1 MSSVTESPLARPRT
15 LDELKAE
22 TIARAERDV
31 YPCAGLG
38 AAETREAMAALTSLA
53 DDDWAAAWCAIGDRH
68 AAAAEAAEK
77 TDRAKAAALWRR
89 SVDTYLF
96 ARFPFESSPGKISA
110 QKRMLAAFARLGA
123 LQDPPVER
131 VTVRFG
137 GHEVA
142 AYLRVPKGVACPPVL
157 ITVGGLDSRKEH
169 AAIRNAAYLEHG
181 IASLAFD
188 MPGTGESRAVKAA
201 PGAEGLFSSSI
212 DYLHARTDVDA
223 ARIVIY
229 GSSWGGH
236 WAARLAY
243 TEKDRL
249 CGSLVQG
256 GGIHG
261 YFQPDW
267 QRTALGNREYLFGLF
282 EARAAVYGVG
292 TLDDFLAYG
301 PQLSLKDNGW
311 IDRPSCP
318 MLVVN
323 GAMDTQVPF
332 DDVVLLL
339 THGDPKDAW
348 VNPKGRHMG
357 RNDQV
362 TDPWIFANVLL
373 PWVVR
378 RLRG

>member
-1 MSSVTESPLARPRT
+1 MTVAKPRT
-15 LDELKAE
+15 LDELKVE
-22 TIARAERDV
+22 TQARADRDA

-38 AAETREAMAALTSLA
+38 AAETREALGNLKSLEP
-53 DDDWAAAWCAIGDRH
+53 DDWAAAWCAVGDRH
-68 AAAAEAAEK
+68 VAAAEAAEK
-77 TDRAKAAALWRR
+77 TDHKKAADLWRKA
-89 SVDTYLF
+89 VDTYLF
-96 ARFPFESSPGKISA
+96 ARFPFESSPGKLAA
-110 QKRMLAAFARLGA
+110 QKKMLAAFARLGA

-131 VTVRFG
+131 VTVRFDG
-137 GHEVA
+137 KDVA
-142 AYLRVPKGVACPPVL
+142 AYLRVPRDVPRPPVL

-188 MPGTGESRAVKAA
+188 QPGTGESRDVKAA
-201 PGAEGLFSSSI
+201 PGAEGLFSAAI
-212 DYLHARTDVDA
+212 DFIHGRKDLDGS
-223 ARIVIY
+223 RIALY

-243 TEKDRL
+243 AEKDRL
-249 CGSLVQG
+249 RGAIVQG

-261 YFQPDW
+261 YFQPEW

-282 EARAAVYGVG
+282 EARAAVYGLG
-292 TLDDFLAYG
+292 NLDEFLAYG
-301 PQLSLKDNGW
+301 PRMSLKDNGW

-323 GAMDTQVPF
+323 GAKDSQVPF
-332 DDVVLLL
+332 EDIVLLL
-339 THGDPKDAW
+339 THGAPKEAW
-348 VNPKGRHMG
+348 INPEGGHMG
-357 RNDQV
+357 RNLEV

-378 RLRG
+378 RLRA